1 MVSNR
6 ITEGVGKK
14 IVEALKQ
21 QSDIEI
27 QNVVENPVPVA
38 EEHPAPAEDE
48 IIYNEEEP
56 IYETTNEEVVV
67 NQENTE
73 EEPVKENYDN
83 YLKLLMLI
91 QEELPEI
98 LNEVYMLLI
107 TLINDKK
114 LNKVATR
121 KSLATITK
129 DNKMFIVTFNII
141 LLNDL
146 EKKKNDK

>member
-1 MVSNR
+1 M
-6 ITEGVGKK
+6 K
-14 IVEALKQ
+14 LL
-21 QSDIEI
+21 IEI
-27 QNVVENPVPVA
+27 
-38 EEHPAPAEDE
+38 
-48 IIYNEEEP
+48 
-56 IYETTNEEVVV
+56 TNEKE
-67 NQENTE
+67 QKQGYDID
-73 EEPVKENYDN
+73 VKENYDN
-83 YLKLLMLI
+83 YLKLLYII

-107 TLINDKK
+107 TLLNDKK

-146 EKKKNDK
+146 EKEKNNK

>member
-1 MVSNR
+1 MKLLIE
-6 ITEGVGKK
+6 ITNEK
-14 IVEALKQ
+14 EQKQ
-21 QSDIEI
+21 GYDIEI
-27 QNVVENPVPVA
+27 
-38 EEHPAPAEDE
+38 
-48 IIYNEEEP
+48 
-56 IYETTNEEVVV
+56 
-67 NQENTE
+67 
-73 EEPVKENYDN
+73 KENYDN

-146 EKKKNDK
+146 EKEKNDK

>member
-1 MVSNR
+1 MKLLIE
-6 ITEGVGKK
+6 ITNE
-14 IVEALKQ
+14 KQ
-21 QSDIEI
+21 QKQGYDIDI
-27 QNVVENPVPVA
+27 
-38 EEHPAPAEDE
+38 
-48 IIYNEEEP
+48 
-56 IYETTNEEVVV
+56 
-67 NQENTE
+67 
-73 EEPVKENYDN
+73 KENYDN
-83 YLKLLMLI
+83 YLKLLSII

-114 LNKVATR
+114 LNKVAAR

-146 EKKKNDK
+146 EKEKNNK

>member
-1 MVSNR
+1 MKLLIE
-6 ITEGVGKK
+6 ITNEK
-14 IVEALKQ
+14 EQKQ
-21 QSDIEI
+21 GYDIEI
-27 QNVVENPVPVA
+27 
-38 EEHPAPAEDE
+38 
-48 IIYNEEEP
+48 
-56 IYETTNEEVVV
+56 
-67 NQENTE
+67 
-73 EEPVKENYDN
+73 KENYDN

-114 LNKVATR
+114 LNKVAAR

-146 EKKKNDK
+146 EKEKNDK

>member
-1 MVSNR
+1 M
-6 ITEGVGKK
+6 K
-14 IVEALKQ
+14 LL
-21 QSDIEI
+21 IEI
-27 QNVVENPVPVA
+27 
-38 EEHPAPAEDE
+38 
-48 IIYNEEEP
+48 
-56 IYETTNEEVVV
+56 TNEKE
-67 NQENTE
+67 QKQGYDIDI
-73 EEPVKENYDN
+73 KENYDN
-83 YLKLLMLI
+83 YLKLLAII

-146 EKKKNDK
+146 EKEKNDK

>member
-1 MVSNR
+1 M
-6 ITEGVGKK
+6 K
-14 IVEALKQ
+14 LL
-21 QSDIEI
+21 IEI
-27 QNVVENPVPVA
+27 
-38 EEHPAPAEDE
+38 
-48 IIYNEEEP
+48 
-56 IYETTNEEVVV
+56 TNEKE
-67 NQENTE
+67 QKQGYDID
-73 EEPVKENYDN
+73 VKENYDN

-114 LNKVATR
+114 LNKVAAR

-146 EKKKNDK
+146 EKEKNDK

>member
-1 MVSNR
+1 M
-6 ITEGVGKK
+6 K
-14 IVEALKQ
+14 LL
-21 QSDIEI
+21 IEI
-27 QNVVENPVPVA
+27 
-38 EEHPAPAEDE
+38 
-48 IIYNEEEP
+48 
-56 IYETTNEEVVV
+56 TNEKE
-67 NQENTE
+67 QKQGYDID
-73 EEPVKENYDN
+73 VKENYDN
-83 YLKLLMLI
+83 YLKLLYII

-114 LNKVATR
+114 LHKVATR

-146 EKKKNDK
+146 EKEKNDK

>member
-1 MVSNR
+1 M
-6 ITEGVGKK
+6 K
-14 IVEALKQ
+14 LL
-21 QSDIEI
+21 IEI
-27 QNVVENPVPVA
+27 
-38 EEHPAPAEDE
+38 
-48 IIYNEEEP
+48 
-56 IYETTNEEVVV
+56 TNEKE
-67 NQENTE
+67 QKQGYDID
-73 EEPVKENYDN
+73 VKENYDN
-83 YLKLLMLI
+83 YLKLLYII

-129 DNKMFIVTFNII
+129 DNKMFMVTFNII

-146 EKKKNDK
+146 EKEKNDK

>member
-1 MVSNR
+1 M
-6 ITEGVGKK
+6 K
-14 IVEALKQ
+14 LL
-21 QSDIEI
+21 IEI
-27 QNVVENPVPVA
+27 
-38 EEHPAPAEDE
+38 
-48 IIYNEEEP
+48 
-56 IYETTNEEVVV
+56 TNEKE
-67 NQENTE
+67 QKQGYDID
-73 EEPVKENYDN
+73 VKENYDN

-114 LNKVATR
+114 LHKVATR

-146 EKKKNDK
+146 EKEKNDK

>member
-1 MVSNR
+1 MKLLIE
-6 ITEGVGKK
+6 ITNE
-14 IVEALKQ
+14 KQ
-21 QSDIEI
+21 QKQGYDIKI
-27 QNVVENPVPVA
+27 
-38 EEHPAPAEDE
+38 
-48 IIYNEEEP
+48 
-56 IYETTNEEVVV
+56 
-67 NQENTE
+67 
-73 EEPVKENYDN
+73 KENYDN

-114 LNKVATR
+114 LNKVAAR

-146 EKKKNDK
+146 EKEKNDK

>member
-1 MVSNR
+1 MKLLIE
-6 ITEGVGKK
+6 ITNE
-14 IVEALKQ
+14 KQ
-21 QSDIEI
+21 QKQGYDI
-27 QNVVENPVPVA
+27 
-38 EEHPAPAEDE
+38 D
-48 IIYNEEEP
+48 
-56 IYETTNEEVVV
+56 
-67 NQENTE
+67 
-73 EEPVKENYDN
+73 VKENYDN
-83 YLKLLMLI
+83 YLKLLSII

-146 EKKKNDK
+146 EKEKNNK